1 MDTMEKA
8 VLDIYSATLD
18 IEKVAMIGSR
28 RPEGSKAAYGVFGE
42 TRKRNGKGRRSSK
55 QKAEKHP

>member
-18 IEKVAMIGSR
+18 MEEVAMIGSG
-28 RPEGSKAAYGVFGE
+28 RPEGSIAAYGVFGG
-42 TRKRNGKGRRSSK
+42 TRKRNGKGRHSSK